1 MSTDELDTPLGQ
13 DKTRKTGSG
22 FKVGFAPVAATVL
35 GLSLAVF
42 AGWTILVDDPLGGEP
57 MAVAN
62 AAPSADTV
70 TKAEATE
77 ALATAPANGAPA
89 GAGQPAA
96 APGTKTVTIIDG
108 TSGSR
113 RDVVIPARRAT
124 ATPHRRRSALHRAVA
139 PRPAAE
145 DRAGRHAAV
154 GRLRAPGQAGR
165 ARQEPTDRASRSW
178 SAGSA
183 SARTPPPTR
192 CASCRARSRSPS
204 RPMAAISSGR
214 SPARARPGT
223 RCCCRFRW
231 SRSTIPT
238 TIPGPQTL
246 LTSIDAGQNLDRLHW
261 LMSRFQGYVGI
272 VNYMGGRFTRLRTGA
287 WRRCCARPRR
297 AG

>member
-13 DKTRKTGSG
+13 DKMRKTGSG

-62 AAPSADTV
+62 AAPSVDTV
-70 TKAEATE
+70 TKAEAAE

-113 RDVVIPARRAT
+113 RDVVVLGSSNGNAAPSEQRFTEPSRHGPLPKIAPDGTRPSDAFARAVKPTAGKADRPARG
-124 ATPHRRRSALHRAVA
+124 
-139 PRPAAE
+139 
-145 DRAGRHAAV
+145 DRDR
-154 GRLRAPGQAGR
+154 R
-165 ARQEPTDRASRSW
+165 ARHRHQRHQRGARQA
-178 SAGSA
+178 AGPVTLA
-183 SARTPPPTR
+183 FAPYGGDLERHV
-192 CASCRARSRSPS
+192 
-204 RPMAAISSGR
+204 
-214 SPARARPGT
+214 ARAREKAT
-223 RCCCRFRW
+223 NSCCRYRW

-238 TIPGPQTL
+238 MIR
-246 LTSIDAGQNLDRLHW
+246 AR
-261 LMSRFQGYVGI
+261 
-272 VNYMGGRFTRLRTGA
+272 
-287 WRRCCARPRR
+287 RRCSPR
-297 AG
+297 